1 MFGEYSYNIGEK
13 FSGVTSWLYG
23 VFVSVLSF
31 FFNKNFIFIVTFV
44 NSILSLISSYLIYLI
59 FRDINK
65 SNKNL
70 KSNIFFSFI
79 FFKPAICSV
88 GTIGLETS
96 FLIFFISSFFY
107 NYYFQKNNLYIFIF
121 GILVI
126 LTRIELFSLFLIFCF
141 QTSSKKKKINTNWF
155 NYNLRINF

>member
-1 MFGEYSYNIGEK
+1 MILFIDLFKKNKAIVSFLIFVKSNFFLNLYFVDDAFIIFRTAYNFGMFGEYSYNIGKK

-65 SNKNL
+65 SNINV
-70 KSNIFFSFI
+70 KSNIFFF
-79 FFKPAICSV
+79 
-88 GTIGLETS
+88 
-96 FLIFFISSFFY
+96 
-107 NYYFQKNNLYIFIF
+107 
-121 GILVI
+121 
-126 LTRIELFSLFLIFCF
+126 
-141 QTSSKKKKINTNWF
+141 
-155 NYNLRINF
+155 